1 MADAYEPYHVLQQ
14 SRRDKLRIPSLDSHF
29 HFHHPHPPSSSGGGA
44 GVYPL
49 GDSDYL
55 AAGGFHSNNN
65 SHISN
70 PSYSNFMG
78 FLGGPSSSS
87 SNAVAVAGDHSFHDG
102 LSSGDVL
109 VFKPEPL
116 SLSLSSHPRLTY
128 DLVVPGVVNSG
139 FGRSAAEAA
148 AATVTVASRSSGPL
162 GPFTGYASIL
172 KGSRFLK
179 PAQILLDEF
188 CNVGHGIY
196 TDEDDSS
203 LLFDPTV
210 ESLCGTSDSG
220 GGEYMKNKS
229 KLISM
234 LDEVYKRYK
243 QYYEQLQAVMGSFEC
258 VAGLGHAAPY
268 ASLTLKA
275 LSRHF
280 KCLKNAI
287 TEQLQFST
295 NNKIQQQQS
304 GHLMISE
311 NRTESMRFGGS
322 DSSRGLCSSGQRH
335 GFPDNHAPVWRPHR
349 GLPERAVTVLR
360 AWLFDHFLH
369 PMTCTTYLYD
379 CEYIAIDARMCIY
392 PTDTDKLMLAKQ
404 TGLSRNQVSNWFI
417 NARVRV
423 WKPMVEEIHML
434 ETRQSQRSSSSSWR
448 DERNTTTV
456 FPDNNNPSSSTAQQR
471 ANNNSSPARRVQNDD
486 VHGTTTNNNS
496 NNFMNA
502 GNSGSGGAVAF
513 SYGIASSNVAGM
525 SSSTNGGVSLT
536 LGLHHQ
542 IGLPEPFPMT
552 TAQRFG
558 LEGGSSGGGGESYG
572 GGGGGGYEVQNR
584 QFGRDFIGCS
594 NPQFLHDFVG

>member
-1 MADAYEPYHVLQQ
+1 MSDAYEPYHVLQH
-14 SRRDKLRIPSLDSHF
+14 SRRDKLRMPSLDSHF
-29 HFHHPHPPSSSGGGA
+29 HFHHPPPPPSSSGGG
-44 GVYPL
+44 GVFPIA
-49 GDSDYL
+49 DSDFL

-65 SHISN
+65 NN

-78 FLGGPSSSS
+78 FLGGQSSSS
-87 SNAVAVAGDHSFHDG
+87 STAVAVAGDHSFNAG

-116 SLSLSSHPRLTY
+116 SLSLSSHPRPTY

-139 FGRSAAEAA
+139 FCRSAAEAA
-148 AATVTVASRSSGPL
+148 AAAVTVASRSSGPL

-172 KGSRFLK
+172 KGSKFLK
-179 PAQILLDEF
+179 PAQMLLDDF
-188 CNVGHGIY
+188 CSVSRAVY
-196 TDEDDSS
+196 TEQIVEDEDDDSS
-203 LLFDPTV
+203 LLFDPTIDN
-210 ESLCGTSDSG
+210 LCGVSDAG
-220 GGEYMKNKS
+220 VGENGKKKS

-268 ASLTLKA
+268 ASLTLKV
-275 LSRHF
+275 LSKHF

-287 TEQLQFST
+287 TDQLQFST
-295 NNKIQQQQS
+295 NNKIQQQR
-304 GHLMISE
+304 GHVMNSE
-311 NRTESMRFGGS
+311 NKTDFLVFGGS
-322 DSSRGLCSSGQRH
+322 DNSRGLCSTGQRH
-335 GFPDNHAPVWRPHR
+335 GFPDHHAPVWRPHR

-369 PMTCTTYLYD
+369 P
-379 CEYIAIDARMCIY
+379 Y

-434 ETRQSQRSSSSSWR
+434 ETRQSQKSSSSWR
-448 DERNTTTV
+448 DTTTV
-456 FPDNNNPSSSTAQQR
+456 FPDNNNNPSSSTAQQR
-471 ANNNSSPARRVQNDD
+471 ANNNSSPARRVRNDD
-486 VHGTTTNNNS
+486 VHANTNNN
-496 NNFMNA
+496 NNHFMNA
-502 GNSGSGGAVAF
+502 GNGGNIGGGGGVSF
-513 SYGIASSNVAGM
+513 SYGIASSNVPGM
-525 SSSTNGGVSLT
+525 NTSTNGGVSLT

-552 TAQRFG
+552 TAQSFG
-558 LEGGSSGGGGESYG
+558 LDGGSSGGGAGGESYD
-572 GGGGGGYEVQNR
+572 R
-584 QFGRDFIGCS
+584 PFGRDFIGGS
-594 NPQFLHDFVG
+594 NHQFLHDFVG

>member
-14 SRRDKLRIPSLDSHF
+14 TRRDKLRIPSLDSHF

-44 GVYPL
+44 GAYPL

-55 AAGGFHSNNN
+55 AAGGFHHSNNN

-70 PSYSNFMG
+70 HSYSNFMG

-102 LSSGDVL
+102 LSSGDLL

-139 FGRSAAEAA
+139 FGRSAVEASAA
-148 AATVTVASRSSGPL
+148 AVTVASRSSGPL

-196 TDEDDSS
+196 TDKNIDGDDSS

-210 ESLCGTSDSG
+210 ESLCGASDSCG
-220 GGEYMKNKS
+220 GQYMKNKS

-234 LDEVYKRYK
+234 LDEVYQRYK

-275 LSRHF
+275 LSRNF

-295 NNKIQQQQS
+295 NNKIQHQQS
-304 GHLMISE
+304 GHLMSSE

-322 DSSRGLCSSGQRH
+322 DSIRGLCSNGQRH
-335 GFPDNHAPVWRPHR
+335 GFPENHAPVWRPHR
-349 GLPERAVTVLR
+349 AYPNVLS
-360 AWLFDHFLH
+360 
-369 PMTCTTYLYD
+369 P
-379 CEYIAIDARMCIY
+379 Y

-448 DERNTTTV
+448 DERGTATV
-456 FPDNNNPSSSTAQQR
+456 FPDNNNNPSSSSAAQQR
-471 ANNNSSPARRVQNDD
+471 ANHNSSPARRAQNDD
-486 VHGTTTNNNS
+486 VHGTASNNN
-496 NNFMNA
+496 NNFMSA
-502 GNSGSGGAVAF
+502 GNSGSSAGAVGF

-558 LEGGSSGGGGESYG
+558 LGGGSSAGGGM
-572 GGGGGGYEVQNR
+572 QNR
-584 QFGRDFIGCS
+584 QFGRDFIGGS

>member
-1 MADAYEPYHVLQQ
+1 MSDAYEPYHVLQH
-14 SRRDKLRIPSLDSHF
+14 SRRDKLRMPSLDSHF
-29 HFHHPHPPSSSGGGA
+29 HFHHPPPPPSSSGGG
-44 GVYPL
+44 GVFPIA
-49 GDSDYL
+49 DSDFL

-65 SHISN
+65 NS

-78 FLGGPSSSS
+78 FLGGQSSSS
-87 SNAVAVAGDHSFHDG
+87 STAVAVAGDHSFNAG

-116 SLSLSSHPRLTY
+116 SLSLSSHPRPTY

-139 FGRSAAEAA
+139 FCRSAAEAA
-148 AATVTVASRSSGPL
+148 AAAVTVASRSSGPL

-172 KGSRFLK
+172 KGSKFLK
-179 PAQILLDEF
+179 PAQMLLDDF
-188 CNVGHGIY
+188 CSVSRAVY
-196 TDEDDSS
+196 TEQIVDDEDEDSS
-203 LLFDPTV
+203 LLFDPTIDN
-210 ESLCGTSDSG
+210 LCGVSDAG
-220 GGEYMKNKS
+220 VGENGKKKS

-268 ASLTLKA
+268 ASLTLKV
-275 LSRHF
+275 LSKHF

-287 TEQLQFST
+287 TDQLQFST
-295 NNKIQQQQS
+295 NNKIQQQR
-304 GHLMISE
+304 GHVMNSE
-311 NRTESMRFGGS
+311 NKTDFLVFGGS
-322 DSSRGLCSSGQRH
+322 DNSRGLCSTGQRH
-335 GFPDNHAPVWRPHR
+335 GFPDHHAPVWRPHR

-369 PMTCTTYLYD
+369 P
-379 CEYIAIDARMCIY
+379 Y

-434 ETRQSQRSSSSSWR
+434 ETRQSQKSSSSWR
-448 DERNTTTV
+448 DTTTV
-456 FPDNNNPSSSTAQQR
+456 FPDNNNNPSSSTAQQR
-471 ANNNSSPARRVQNDD
+471 ANNNSSPARRVRNDD
-486 VHGTTTNNNS
+486 VHANTNNN
-496 NNFMNA
+496 NNHFMNA
-502 GNSGSGGAVAF
+502 GNGGNIGGGGGVSF
-513 SYGIASSNVAGM
+513 SYGIASSNVPGM
-525 SSSTNGGVSLT
+525 NTSTNGGVSLT

-552 TAQRFG
+552 TAQSFG
-558 LEGGSSGGGGESYG
+558 LDGGSSGGGAGGESYG
-572 GGGGGGYEVQNR
+572 GGGGGYEGQDR
-584 QFGRDFIGCS
+584 PFGRDFIGGS
-594 NPQFLHDFVG
+594 NHQFLHDFVG

>member
-14 SRRDKLRIPSLDSHF
+14 NRRDKLRIPSLDSHF
-29 HFHHPHPPSSSGGGA
+29 HFHPPPPSSSGAGGG

-49 GDSDYL
+49 ADSDFL

-65 SHISN
+65 NHHHQISTN

-87 SNAVAVAGDHSFHDG
+87 STAVAVTGDHSFNAG

-116 SLSLSSHPRLTY
+116 SLSLSSSHPRLAY
-128 DLVVPGVVNSG
+128 DLVVPGVVNTG
-139 FGRSAAEAA
+139 FCRSAGDSAA
-148 AATVTVASRSSGPL
+148 AAVTIASRSSGPL

-179 PAQILLDEF
+179 PAQMLLDEF
-188 CNVGHGIY
+188 CNVGRGIY
-196 TDEDDSS
+196 TDKIFDDDDNSS
-203 LLFDPTV
+203 LLFDPVV
-210 ESLCGTSDSG
+210 ENLCGGSDT
-220 GGEYMKNKS
+220 GGENGKKKS

-268 ASLTLKA
+268 ATLALKA
-275 LSRHF
+275 LSKNF

-287 TEQLQFST
+287 TDQLQFSN
-295 NNKIQQQQS
+295 NNKIQQQQC
-304 GHLMISE
+304 GLLMSSE
-311 NRTESMRFGGS
+311 KQTEAMRFGGS
-322 DSSRGLCSSGQRH
+322 DSSRGLCSPGQRH
-335 GFPDNHAPVWRPHR
+335 GFSDHHAPVWRPHR

-369 PMTCTTYLYD
+369 P
-379 CEYIAIDARMCIY
+379 Y

-434 ETRQSQRSSSSSWR
+434 ETRQTQRSSSSSWR
-448 DERNTTTV
+448 EERSTTTV
-456 FPDNNNPSSSTAQQR
+456 FPESNNNNNPSSSTAQQR
-471 ANNNSSPARRVQNDD
+471 PNNPSPVRRARNDD
-486 VHGTTTNNNS
+486 VHGTTNNN
-496 NNFMNA
+496 NNNTFV
-502 GNSGSGGAVAF
+502 NSGSGGVGF
-513 SYGIASSNVAGM
+513 PYGIASSNVPGM

-558 LEGGSSGGGGESYG
+558 LDGGGSSGGGGGETY
-572 GGGGGGYEVQNR
+572 GGGGGYEGQNR
-584 QFGRDFIGCS
+584 QFGRDFIGGS
-594 NPQFLHDFVG
+594 SHQFLHDFVG

>member
-14 SRRDKLRIPSLDSHF
+14 SRRDKLRIPSIDSHF
-29 HFHHPHPPSSSGGGA
+29 HFHPPPPSSGSGS
-44 GVYPL
+44 VFPL
-49 GDSDYL
+49 ADSDFL
-55 AAGGFHSNNN
+55 AAGLFHSNNN
-65 SHISN
+65 NNNNNPISN

-87 SNAVAVAGDHSFHDG
+87 SSAVAVAGDHSFNAG

-116 SLSLSSHPRLTY
+116 SLSLSSHPRLAY
-128 DLVVPGVVNSG
+128 DLVGPGVVNSG
-139 FGRSAAEAA
+139 FCRSAAEGAA
-148 AATVTVASRSSGPL
+148 AAVTIASRSSGPL

-179 PAQILLDEF
+179 PAQMLLDEF
-188 CNVGHGIY
+188 CNVGRGIY
-196 TDEDDSS
+196 TDKVIDDDDSS

-210 ESLCGTSDSG
+210 ENFCGVSDAG
-220 GGEYMKNKS
+220 GGENGKNKS

-243 QYYEQLQAVMGSFEC
+243 QYYEQLQTVMGSFEC

-268 ASLTLKA
+268 ASLALKA
-275 LSRHF
+275 LSKHF

-287 TEQLQFST
+287 TDQLQVSA
-295 NNKIQQQQS
+295 NNKIQQQC
-304 GHLMISE
+304 GHAMNSE
-311 NRTESMRFGGS
+311 NKTDSLRFGGS
-322 DSSRGLCSSGQRH
+322 DSSRGLCSAGQRH
-335 GFPDNHAPVWRPHR
+335 GFPDHHAPVWRPHR

-369 PMTCTTYLYD
+369 P
-379 CEYIAIDARMCIY
+379 Y

-448 DERNTTTV
+448 DDRSTTTV
-456 FPDNNNPSSSTAQQR
+456 FPDNNNNNPSSSAAQQR
-471 ANNNSSPARRVQNDD
+471 ANNNSSPRRARNDED
-486 VHGTTTNNNS
+486 VHGTTNNS
-496 NNFMNA
+496 NNNNSFLNA
-502 GNSGSGGAVAF
+502 GNGGSGAVSF
-513 SYGIASSNVAGM
+513 PYGIASSNVPGM

-558 LEGGSSGGGGESYG
+558 LHGGSSGGGGGGESYG
-572 GGGGGGYEVQNR
+572 GGGGYEGQNR
-584 QFGRDFIGCS
+584 QFGRDFIGGS
-594 NPQFLHDFVG
+594 NHQFLHDFVG

>member
-1 MADAYEPYHVLQQ
+1 MSDAYEPYHVLQH
-14 SRRDKLRIPSLDSHF
+14 SRRDKLRMPSLDSHF
-29 HFHHPHPPSSSGGGA
+29 HFHHPPPPPSSSGGG
-44 GVYPL
+44 GVFPIA
-49 GDSDYL
+49 DSDFL

-65 SHISN
+65 NN

-87 SNAVAVAGDHSFHDG
+87 STAVAVAGDHSFNAG

-116 SLSLSSHPRLTY
+116 SLSLSSHPRPTY

-139 FGRSAAEAA
+139 FCRSAAEAA
-148 AATVTVASRSSGPL
+148 AAAVTVASRSSGPL

-172 KGSRFLK
+172 KGSKFLK
-179 PAQILLDEF
+179 PAQMLLDDF
-188 CNVGHGIY
+188 CSVSRAVY
-196 TDEDDSS
+196 TEQIVDDEDDDSS
-203 LLFDPTV
+203 LLFDPTIDN
-210 ESLCGTSDSG
+210 LCGVSDAG
-220 GGEYMKNKS
+220 VGENGKKKS
-229 KLISM
+229 MLISM

-268 ASLTLKA
+268 ASLTLKV
-275 LSRHF
+275 LSKHF

-287 TEQLQFST
+287 TDQLQFST
-295 NNKIQQQQS
+295 NNKIQQQR
-304 GHLMISE
+304 GHVMNSE
-311 NRTESMRFGGS
+311 NKTDFLGFGGS
-322 DSSRGLCSSGQRH
+322 DSSRGLCSAGQRH
-335 GFPDNHAPVWRPHR
+335 GFPDHHAPVWRPHR

-369 PMTCTTYLYD
+369 P
-379 CEYIAIDARMCIY
+379 Y

-434 ETRQSQRSSSSSWR
+434 ETRQSQKSSSSSWR
-448 DERNTTTV
+448 DTPTV
-456 FPDNNNPSSSTAQQR
+456 FPDNNNNPSSSTAQQR
-471 ANNNSSPARRVQNDD
+471 ANNNSSPARRVRNDD
-486 VHGTTTNNNS
+486 VHATTNTNNNH
-496 NNFMNA
+496 FMNA
-502 GNSGSGGAVAF
+502 GNSGNIGGGGAVSF
-513 SYGIASSNVAGM
+513 SYGIASSNVTGM
-525 SSSTNGGVSLT
+525 NTSTNGGVSLT

-558 LEGGSSGGGGESYG
+558 LDGGSSGGGAGGQSYD
-572 GGGGGGYEVQNR
+572 R
-584 QFGRDFIGCS
+584 PFGRDFIGGS
-594 NPQFLHDFVG
+594 NHQFLHDFVG

>member
-234 LDEVYKRYK
+234 LDEVLYINDTILFYIPYKEPDKPVNSAISIVLNFLILPCTYV
-243 QYYEQLQAVMGSFEC
+243 YYC
-258 VAGLGHAAPY
+258 V
-268 ASLTLKA
+268 
-275 LSRHF
+275 
-280 KCLKNAI
+280 KCS
-287 TEQLQFST
+287 QFLV
-295 NNKIQQQQS
+295 
-304 GHLMISE
+304 G
-311 NRTESMRFGGS
+311 
-322 DSSRGLCSSGQRH
+322 
-335 GFPDNHAPVWRPHR
+335 
-349 GLPERAVTVLR
+349 VLR
-360 AWLFDHFLH
+360 
-369 PMTCTTYLYD
+369 
-379 CEYIAIDARMCIY
+379 
-392 PTDTDKLMLAKQ
+392 
-404 TGLSRNQVSNWFI
+404 
-417 NARVRV
+417 
-423 WKPMVEEIHML
+423 
-434 ETRQSQRSSSSSWR
+434 SWR
-448 DERNTTTV
+448 
-456 FPDNNNPSSSTAQQR
+456 
-471 ANNNSSPARRVQNDD
+471 QNLIND
-486 VHGTTTNNNS
+486 
-496 NNFMNA
+496 M
-502 GNSGSGGAVAF
+502 
-513 SYGIASSNVAGM
+513 
-525 SSSTNGGVSLT
+525 
-536 LGLHHQ
+536 
-542 IGLPEPFPMT
+542 
-552 TAQRFG
+552 
-558 LEGGSSGGGGESYG
+558 
-572 GGGGGGYEVQNR
+572 
-584 QFGRDFIGCS
+584 
-594 NPQFLHDFVG
+594 

>member
-44 GVYPL
+44 GVYTL
-49 GDSDYL
+49 ADSDYL
-55 AAGGFHSNNN
+55 TAGGFHPNNN
-65 SHISN
+65 ISN

-102 LSSGDVL
+102 LSSGDLL

-148 AATVTVASRSSGPL
+148 AAAVTVASRNSGPL

-196 TDEDDSS
+196 TDKNIDGDDSS

-295 NNKIQQQQS
+295 NNKIQQQS

-311 NRTESMRFGGS
+311 NRTESMRFGAS
-322 DSSRGLCSSGQRH
+322 DSSRGLCSAGQRH

-369 PMTCTTYLYD
+369 P
-379 CEYIAIDARMCIY
+379 Y

-456 FPDNNNPSSSTAQQR
+456 LADNNNPSSSATQQR

-486 VHGTTTNNNS
+486 VHGTTTTNDNN

-502 GNSGSGGAVAF
+502 GNSGSGGAVGF

-558 LEGGSSGGGGESYG
+558 LDGGSSGGGGESY
-572 GGGGGGYEVQNR
+572 GGGGGYEVQNR
-584 QFGRDFIGCS
+584 QFGRDFIGGS

>member
-139 FGRSAAEAA
+139 YGRSAAEAA

-196 TDEDDSS
+196 TDKNIDGDDSS

-210 ESLCGTSDSG
+210 ESLCGASDSG
-220 GGEYMKNKS
+220 GGEFMKNKS

-295 NNKIQQQQS
+295 NNKIQQQQQS

-311 NRTESMRFGGS
+311 NRTDSMRFGGS
-322 DSSRGLCSSGQRH
+322 DSSRGLCSAGQRH

-369 PMTCTTYLYD
+369 P
-379 CEYIAIDARMCIY
+379 Y

-456 FPDNNNPSSSTAQQR
+456 FPDNNNNPSSSTAQQR

-486 VHGTTTNNNS
+486 VHGTTTNNNNS
-496 NNFMNA
+496 NFMNA

-572 GGGGGGYEVQNR
+572 GGGGYEVQNR
-584 QFGRDFIGCS
+584 QFGRDFIGGS

>member
-1 MADAYEPYHVLQQ
+1 MANAYEPYHVLQQ

-29 HFHHPHPPSSSGGGA
+29 HFHHPPPPSSSSGGG

-49 GDSDYL
+49 SDSDYL
-55 AAGGFHSNNN
+55 AAGGFHSHNN
-65 SHISN
+65 SNHISN

-87 SNAVAVAGDHSFHDG
+87 STAVAVAGDHSFHDG

-116 SLSLSSHPRLTY
+116 SLSLSSHPRLAY

-139 FGRSAAEAA
+139 YGRSAAEAA
-148 AATVTVASRSSGPL
+148 AGAVTVASRSSGPL

-188 CNVGHGIY
+188 CNVGHGLY
-196 TDEDDSS
+196 TDKTIDGDDSS
-203 LLFDPTV
+203 FLFDPTV
-210 ESLCGTSDSG
+210 ENLCGVSDPG

-295 NNKIQQQQS
+295 NNKIQQQS
-304 GHLMISE
+304 GHLMNSE

-322 DSSRGLCSSGQRH
+322 DGSRGLCSAGQRH

-369 PMTCTTYLYD
+369 P
-379 CEYIAIDARMCIY
+379 Y

-404 TGLSRNQVSNWFI
+404 TGLSRNQVLTSDIFSLVLFFFSI
-417 NARVRV
+417 FF
-423 WKPMVEEIHML
+423 L
-434 ETRQSQRSSSSSWR
+434 
-448 DERNTTTV
+448 
-456 FPDNNNPSSSTAQQR
+456 
-471 ANNNSSPARRVQNDD
+471 
-486 VHGTTTNNNS
+486 
-496 NNFMNA
+496 
-502 GNSGSGGAVAF
+502 AF
-513 SYGIASSNVAGM
+513 
-525 SSSTNGGVSLT
+525 LT
-536 LGLHHQ
+536 
-542 IGLPEPFPMT
+542 
-552 TAQRFG
+552 
-558 LEGGSSGGGGESYG
+558 
-572 GGGGGGYEVQNR
+572 
-584 QFGRDFIGCS
+584 
-594 NPQFLHDFVG
+594 PQLSAFK

>member
-1 MADAYEPYHVLQQ
+1 MSDAYEPYHVLQQ
-14 SRRDKLRIPSLDSHF
+14 SRRDKLRLPSLDSHF
-29 HFHHPHPPSSSGGGA
+29 HFHHPLPPPPSSSGGVFPTA
-44 GVYPL
+44 
-49 GDSDYL
+49 DSDFL
-55 AAGGFHSNNN
+55 AAGGGFHSNSNN
-65 SHISN
+65 N

-87 SNAVAVAGDHSFHDG
+87 STAVAVDHSFNAG

-116 SLSLSSHPRLTY
+116 SLSLSSHPRPTY

-139 FGRSAAEAA
+139 FCRSAAEAA
-148 AATVTVASRSSGPL
+148 AAAAAVTVASRSSGPL

-172 KGSRFLK
+172 KGSKFLK
-179 PAQILLDEF
+179 PAQMLLDDF
-188 CNVGHGIY
+188 CSVSRAVY
-196 TDEDDSS
+196 TEQNIDDDEDYSS
-203 LLFDPTV
+203 LLFDPTIDN
-210 ESLCGTSDSG
+210 LCGVSDAGSG
-220 GGEYMKNKS
+220 ESGKKKS

-268 ASLTLKA
+268 ASLTLKV
-275 LSRHF
+275 LSKHF

-287 TEQLQFST
+287 TDQLQFST
-295 NNKIQQQQS
+295 NNKIQQQQF
-304 GHLMISE
+304 LE
-311 NRTESMRFGGS
+311 FGGN
-322 DSSRGLCSSGQRH
+322 DSSRGLCSAGQRH
-335 GFPDNHAPVWRPHR
+335 GFPDHHAPVWRPHR

-369 PMTCTTYLYD
+369 P
-379 CEYIAIDARMCIY
+379 Y

-434 ETRQSQRSSSSSWR
+434 ETRQSQKSSSSWR
-448 DERNTTTV
+448 DTTTV
-456 FPDNNNPSSSTAQQR
+456 FPDHNNNPSSSTAQQ
-471 ANNNSSPARRVQNDD
+471 ANNSSSPARRVRNDD
-486 VHGTTTNNNS
+486 VHAITNNN
-496 NNFMNA
+496 NNRFMNA
-502 GNSGSGGAVAF
+502 GNGGNVGGGGAVNF
-513 SYGIASSNVAGM
+513 SYGIASSNVPGM
-525 SSSTNGGVSLT
+525 NTSTNGGVSLT

-558 LEGGSSGGGGESYG
+558 LDAGSS
-572 GGGGGGYEVQNR
+572 GGGGGGYEGQDR
-584 QFGRDFIGCS
+584 SFGRDFIGGS
-594 NPQFLHDFVG
+594 NHQFLHDFVG

>member
-29 HFHHPHPPSSSGGGA
+29 HFHHPPPPSFSAGGLFPLA
-44 GVYPL
+44 G
-49 GDSDYL
+49 SDYL
-55 AAGGFHSNNN
+55 AAGGFHSNSNN
-65 SHISN
+65 HISN

-87 SNAVAVAGDHSFHDG
+87 SAAVTVAGDPSFNG
-102 LSSGDVL
+102 ELSSGDVL
-109 VFKPEPL
+109 VFRPEPL
-116 SLSLSSHPRLTY
+116 SLSLSSHPRLAY
-128 DLVVPGVVNSG
+128 DPVVPGAVSSG
-139 FGRSAAEAA
+139 FSRSAAEAA
-148 AATVTVASRSSGPL
+148 AAAVTVASRSSGPL

-179 PAQILLDEF
+179 PAQMLLDEF
-188 CNVGHGIY
+188 CNVGRGVY
-196 TDEDDSS
+196 TDKVMDDDHSS

-210 ESLCGTSDSG
+210 ETLCGVSEEHG
-220 GGEYMKNKS
+220 KKKS

-275 LSRHF
+275 LSKHF
-280 KCLKNAI
+280 ECLKTAI
-287 TEQLQFST
+287 TDQLQFT
-295 NNKIQQQQS
+295 NNKIQQQC
-304 GHLMISE
+304 GHVMNSDNKTDSL
-311 NRTESMRFGGS
+311 RFGGS
-322 DSSRGLCSSGQRH
+322 DSGRDLCSAGQRH
-335 GFPDNHAPVWRPHR
+335 GFPDHHAPVWRPHR
-349 GLPERAVTVLR
+349 GLPERAVAVLR

-369 PMTCTTYLYD
+369 P
-379 CEYIAIDARMCIY
+379 Y
-392 PTDTDKLMLAKQ
+392 PTDTDKLVLAKQ

-448 DERNTTTV
+448 DEHSTTV
-456 FPDNNNPSSSTAQQR
+456 FPDNNNDNPSSSSAQQR
-471 ANNNSSPARRVQNDD
+471 ANNNSSLARRVRNHD
-486 VHGTTTNNNS
+486 VHGTNDNNN

-502 GNSGSGGAVAF
+502 GNGGSGGGAVSF
-513 SYGIASSNVAGM
+513 SYGIASSNVPGM
-525 SSSTNGGVSLT
+525 SNSTNGGVSLT

-542 IGLPEPFPMT
+542 IGLSESFPMT
-552 TAQRFG
+552 TAQG
-558 LEGGSSGGGGESYG
+558 LGLDGGSSGGGG
-572 GGGGGGYEVQNR
+572 GGYDGQNR
-584 QFGRDFIGCS
+584 QFGRDFIGGS
-594 NPQFLHDFVG
+594 NHQFLHDFVG

>member
-1 MADAYEPYHVLQQ
+1 MSDSHEPYHVLQH

-29 HFHHPHPPSSSGGGA
+29 HFHHPLPPPSSSGGG
-44 GVYPL
+44 GVFPIA
-49 GDSDYL
+49 DSDFL

-65 SHISN
+65 NN

-78 FLGGPSSSS
+78 YLGGASSSS
-87 SNAVAVAGDHSFHDG
+87 STAVAIAGDHSFNAG

-116 SLSLSSHPRLTY
+116 SLSLSSHPRPTY

-139 FGRSAAEAA
+139 FCRSAAEA
-148 AATVTVASRSSGPL
+148 TVTIASRSSGPL

-172 KGSRFLK
+172 KGSKFLK
-179 PAQILLDEF
+179 PAQMLLDDF
-188 CNVGHGIY
+188 CSVSRAIY
-196 TDEDDSS
+196 TEQNIDDEDDDSS
-203 LLFDPTV
+203 LLFDPMIGD
-210 ESLCGTSDSG
+210 LCGVSDAG
-220 GGEYMKNKS
+220 LGDNGRKKS

-268 ASLTLKA
+268 ANLTLKV
-275 LSRHF
+275 LSKHF

-287 TEQLQFST
+287 TDQLQFST
-295 NNKIQQQQS
+295 NNKIQQQR
-304 GHLMISE
+304 GHVMNSE
-311 NRTESMRFGGS
+311 NKTDFLGFGGS
-322 DSSRGLCSSGQRH
+322 DSSRGLCSAGQRH
-335 GFPDNHAPVWRPHR
+335 GFPDHHAPVWRPHR

-369 PMTCTTYLYD
+369 P
-379 CEYIAIDARMCIY
+379 Y

-434 ETRQSQRSSSSSWR
+434 ETRQSQKSSSSSWR
-448 DERNTTTV
+448 DTTTV
-456 FPDNNNPSSSTAQQR
+456 FPDNNNNPSSSTAQQR
-471 ANNNSSPARRVQNDD
+471 ANNSSSPARRVRNND
-486 VHGTTTNNNS
+486 VHATTNNN
-496 NNFMNA
+496 NHFMNA
-502 GNSGSGGAVAF
+502 GNGGNIGGGGAGSF
-513 SYGIASSNVAGM
+513 YGIASSNGPVM
-525 SSSTNGGVSLT
+525 NTSTNGGVSLT

-542 IGLPEPFPMT
+542 IGLPDPFPMT

-558 LEGGSSGGGGESYG
+558 LDAGSSGGGGGESYG
-572 GGGGGGYEVQNR
+572 GGYEGQDR
-584 QFGRDFIGCS
+584 PFGRDFIGGS
-594 NPQFLHDFVG
+594 NHQFLHDFVG

>member
-1 MADAYEPYHVLQQ
+1 MSDAYEPYHVLQH
-14 SRRDKLRIPSLDSHF
+14 SRRDKLRMPSLDSHF
-29 HFHHPHPPSSSGGGA
+29 HFHHPPPPPSSSGGG
-44 GVYPL
+44 GVFPIA
-49 GDSDYL
+49 DSDFL

-65 SHISN
+65 NN

-87 SNAVAVAGDHSFHDG
+87 STAVAVAGDHSFNAG

-116 SLSLSSHPRLTY
+116 SLSLSSHPRPTY

-139 FGRSAAEAA
+139 FCRSAAEAA
-148 AATVTVASRSSGPL
+148 AAAVTVASRSSGPL

-172 KGSRFLK
+172 KGSKFLK
-179 PAQILLDEF
+179 PAQMLLDDF
-188 CNVGHGIY
+188 CSVSRAVY
-196 TDEDDSS
+196 TEQIVDDEDDDSS
-203 LLFDPTV
+203 LLFDPTIDN
-210 ESLCGTSDSG
+210 LCGVSDAG
-220 GGEYMKNKS
+220 VGENGKKKS
-229 KLISM
+229 MLISM

-268 ASLTLKA
+268 ASLTLKV
-275 LSRHF
+275 LSKHF

-287 TEQLQFST
+287 TDQLQFST
-295 NNKIQQQQS
+295 NNKIQQQR
-304 GHLMISE
+304 GHVMNSE
-311 NRTESMRFGGS
+311 NKTDFLGFGGS
-322 DSSRGLCSSGQRH
+322 DSSRGLCSAGQRH
-335 GFPDNHAPVWRPHR
+335 GFPDHHAPVWRPHR

-369 PMTCTTYLYD
+369 P
-379 CEYIAIDARMCIY
+379 Y

-434 ETRQSQRSSSSSWR
+434 ETRQSQKSSSSSWR
-448 DERNTTTV
+448 DTPTV
-456 FPDNNNPSSSTAQQR
+456 FPDNNNNPSSSTAQQR
-471 ANNNSSPARRVQNDD
+471 ANNNSSPARRVRNDD
-486 VHGTTTNNNS
+486 VHATTNTNNNH
-496 NNFMNA
+496 FMNA
-502 GNSGSGGAVAF
+502 GNSGNIGGGGAVSF
-513 SYGIASSNVAGM
+513 SYGIASSNVTGM
-525 SSSTNGGVSLT
+525 NTSTNGGVSLT

-558 LEGGSSGGGGESYG
+558 LDGGSSGGGAGGQSYG
-572 GGGGGGYEVQNR
+572 GGGGGYEGQDR
-584 QFGRDFIGCS
+584 PFGRDFIGGS
-594 NPQFLHDFVG
+594 NHQFLHDFVG

>member
-1 MADAYEPYHVLQQ
+1 MSDAYEPYHVLQH
-14 SRRDKLRIPSLDSHF
+14 SRRDKLRMPSLDSHF
-29 HFHHPHPPSSSGGGA
+29 HFHHPPPPPSSSGGG
-44 GVYPL
+44 GVFPIA
-49 GDSDYL
+49 DSDFL

-65 SHISN
+65 NN

-87 SNAVAVAGDHSFHDG
+87 STAVAVAGDHSFNAG

-116 SLSLSSHPRLTY
+116 SLSLSSHPRPTY

-139 FGRSAAEAA
+139 FCRSAAEAA
-148 AATVTVASRSSGPL
+148 AAAVTVASRSSGPL

-172 KGSRFLK
+172 KGSKFLK
-179 PAQILLDEF
+179 PAQMLLDDF
-188 CNVGHGIY
+188 CSVSRAVY
-196 TDEDDSS
+196 TEQIVDDEEDDSS
-203 LLFDPTV
+203 LLFDPTIDN
-210 ESLCGTSDSG
+210 LCGVSDAG
-220 GGEYMKNKS
+220 VGENGKKKS
-229 KLISM
+229 MLISM

-268 ASLTLKA
+268 ASLTLKV
-275 LSRHF
+275 LSKHF

-287 TEQLQFST
+287 TDQLQFST
-295 NNKIQQQQS
+295 NNKIQQQR
-304 GHLMISE
+304 GHVMNSE
-311 NRTESMRFGGS
+311 NNTDFLGFGGS
-322 DSSRGLCSSGQRH
+322 DSSRGLCSAGQRH
-335 GFPDNHAPVWRPHR
+335 GFPDHHAPVWRPHR

-369 PMTCTTYLYD
+369 P
-379 CEYIAIDARMCIY
+379 Y

-434 ETRQSQRSSSSSWR
+434 ETRQSQKSSSSSWR
-448 DERNTTTV
+448 DTPTV
-456 FPDNNNPSSSTAQQR
+456 FPDNNNNPSSSTAQQR
-471 ANNNSSPARRVQNDD
+471 ANNNSSPARRVRNDD
-486 VHGTTTNNNS
+486 VHATTNTNNNH
-496 NNFMNA
+496 FMNA
-502 GNSGSGGAVAF
+502 GNSGNIGGGGAVSF
-513 SYGIASSNVAGM
+513 SYGIASSNVTGM
-525 SSSTNGGVSLT
+525 NTSTNGGVSLT

-558 LEGGSSGGGGESYG
+558 LDGGSSGGGAGGQSYG
-572 GGGGGGYEVQNR
+572 GGGGGYEGQDR
-584 QFGRDFIGCS
+584 PFGRDFIGGS
-594 NPQFLHDFVG
+594 NHQFLHDFVG

>member
-1 MADAYEPYHVLQQ
+1 MSDAYEPYHVLQH
-14 SRRDKLRIPSLDSHF
+14 SRRDKLRMPSLDSHF
-29 HFHHPHPPSSSGGGA
+29 HFHHPPPPPSSSGGG
-44 GVYPL
+44 GVFPIA
-49 GDSDYL
+49 DSDFL

-65 SHISN
+65 NN

-78 FLGGPSSSS
+78 FLGGQSSSS
-87 SNAVAVAGDHSFHDG
+87 STAVAVAGDHSFNAG

-116 SLSLSSHPRLTY
+116 SLSLSSHPRPTY

-139 FGRSAAEAA
+139 LCRSAAEAA
-148 AATVTVASRSSGPL
+148 AAAVTVASRSSGPL

-172 KGSRFLK
+172 KGSKFLK
-179 PAQILLDEF
+179 PAQMLLDDF
-188 CNVGHGIY
+188 CSVSRAVY
-196 TDEDDSS
+196 TEQIVDDEDDDSS
-203 LLFDPTV
+203 LLFDPTIDN
-210 ESLCGTSDSG
+210 LCGVSDAG
-220 GGEYMKNKS
+220 VGENGKKKS

-268 ASLTLKA
+268 ASLTLKV
-275 LSRHF
+275 LSKHF

-287 TEQLQFST
+287 TDQLQFST
-295 NNKIQQQQS
+295 NNKIQQQR
-304 GHLMISE
+304 GHVMNSE
-311 NRTESMRFGGS
+311 NKTDFLGFGGS
-322 DSSRGLCSSGQRH
+322 DNSRGLCSTGQRH
-335 GFPDNHAPVWRPHR
+335 GFPDHHAPVWRPHR

-369 PMTCTTYLYD
+369 P
-379 CEYIAIDARMCIY
+379 Y

-434 ETRQSQRSSSSSWR
+434 ETRQSQKSSSSWR
-448 DERNTTTV
+448 DTTTA
-456 FPDNNNPSSSTAQQR
+456 FPDNNNNPSSSTAQQR
-471 ANNNSSPARRVQNDD
+471 ANNNSSPARRVRNDD
-486 VHGTTTNNNS
+486 VHANTNNN
-496 NNFMNA
+496 NNHFMNA
-502 GNSGSGGAVAF
+502 GNGGNIGGGGAVSF
-513 SYGIASSNVAGM
+513 SYGIASSNVPGM
-525 SSSTNGGVSLT
+525 NTSTNGGVSLT

-558 LEGGSSGGGGESYG
+558 LDGGSSGGGAGGESYG
-572 GGGGGGYEVQNR
+572 GGGGGYEGQDR
-584 QFGRDFIGCS
+584 PFGRDFIGGS
-594 NPQFLHDFVG
+594 NHQFLHDFVG

>member
-14 SRRDKLRIPSLDSHF
+14 TRRDKLRIPSLDSHF

-44 GVYPL
+44 GAYPL

-55 AAGGFHSNNN
+55 AAGGFHHSNNN

-70 PSYSNFMG
+70 HSYSNFMG

-102 LSSGDVL
+102 LSSGDLL

-139 FGRSAAEAA
+139 FGRSAVEAA
-148 AATVTVASRSSGPL
+148 AAAVTVASRSSGPL

-196 TDEDDSS
+196 TDKNIDGDDSS

-210 ESLCGTSDSG
+210 ESLCGASDSG
-220 GGEYMKNKS
+220 GGQYMKNKS

-234 LDEVYKRYK
+234 LDEVYQRYK
-243 QYYEQLQAVMGSFEC
+243 QYYEQLQAVMGSFES

-275 LSRHF
+275 LSRNF

-295 NNKIQQQQS
+295 NNKIQHQQS
-304 GHLMISE
+304 GHLMSSE

-322 DSSRGLCSSGQRH
+322 DSSRGLCSAGQRH
-335 GFPDNHAPVWRPHR
+335 GFPENHAPVWRPHR

-369 PMTCTTYLYD
+369 P
-379 CEYIAIDARMCIY
+379 Y

-448 DERNTTTV
+448 DERGTATV
-456 FPDNNNPSSSTAQQR
+456 FPDNNNNPSSSSAAQQR
-471 ANNNSSPARRVQNDD
+471 ANHNSSPARRAQNDD
-486 VHGTTTNNNS
+486 VHGTANNNN
-496 NNFMNA
+496 NNFMSA
-502 GNSGSGGAVAF
+502 GNSGSSAGAVGF

-558 LEGGSSGGGGESYG
+558 LDGGSSAGGGESY
-572 GGGGGGYEVQNR
+572 GGGGGYEVQNR
-584 QFGRDFIGCS
+584 QFGRDFIGGS

>member
-1 MADAYEPYHVLQQ
+1 MADAYEPFHVLTQ

-29 HFHHPHPPSSSGGGA
+29 HFHTPPPPPSSGGG
-44 GVYPL
+44 VFPL
-49 GDSDYL
+49 ADSDFL
-55 AAGGFHSNNN
+55 AAGGFHSNTNTN
-65 SHISN
+65 HISNN

-87 SNAVAVAGDHSFHDG
+87 STAVAVAGDHSFNAG

-116 SLSLSSHPRLTY
+116 SLSLSSHPRLAY
-128 DLVVPGVVNSG
+128 DLVVPGIVNSG
-139 FGRSAAEAA
+139 FCRSAGEANAA
-148 AATVTVASRSSGPL
+148 AVTVASRSSGPL

-179 PAQILLDEF
+179 PAQMLLDEF
-188 CNVGHGIY
+188 CNVGRGIY
-196 TDEDDSS
+196 TDKVIDDDDSS

-210 ESLCGTSDSG
+210 ENLCSISDG
-220 GGEYMKNKS
+220 DHGKKKS
-229 KLISM
+229 KLIAL

-243 QYYEQLQAVMGSFEC
+243 QYFEQLQAVMGSFEC

-268 ASLTLKA
+268 ASLALKA
-275 LSRHF
+275 LSKHF

-287 TEQLQFST
+287 TDQLQFNN
-295 NNKIQQQQS
+295 NNKIQQQQC
-304 GHLMISE
+304 HVMNSE
-311 NRTESMRFGGS
+311 NKNESLRFGGS
-322 DSSRGLCSSGQRH
+322 DSSRGFCSAGQRH
-335 GFPDNHAPVWRPHR
+335 GYSDHHAPVWRPHR

-369 PMTCTTYLYD
+369 P
-379 CEYIAIDARMCIY
+379 Y

-448 DERNTTTV
+448 DERSSTTV
-456 FPDNNNPSSSTAQQR
+456 FPDNNNNPSSSAAQQR
-471 ANNNSSPARRVQNDD
+471 ANNSSPARRARNDD
-486 VHGTTTNNNS
+486 VHGTNS
-496 NNFMNA
+496 FVN
-502 GNSGSGGAVAF
+502 GGSGEVSF
-513 SYGIASSNVAGM
+513 SYGMGSSNVPVM
-525 SSSTNGGVSLT
+525 SNSTNGGVSLT

-558 LEGGSSGGGGESYG
+558 LDGGSGDGGGGS
-572 GGGGGGYEVQNR
+572 GGYEGQNR
-584 QFGRDFIGCS
+584 QFGRDFIGAS
-594 NPQFLHDFVG
+594 NHQFLHDFVG

>member
-1 MADAYEPYHVLQQ
+1 MSDAYEPYHVLQH
-14 SRRDKLRIPSLDSHF
+14 SRRDKLRMPSLDSHF
-29 HFHHPHPPSSSGGGA
+29 HFHHPPPPPSSSGGG
-44 GVYPL
+44 GVFPIA
-49 GDSDYL
+49 DSDFL

-65 SHISN
+65 NN

-87 SNAVAVAGDHSFHDG
+87 STAVAVAGDHSFNAG

-116 SLSLSSHPRLTY
+116 SLSLSSHPRPTY

-139 FGRSAAEAA
+139 FCRSAAEAA
-148 AATVTVASRSSGPL
+148 SAAVTVASRSSGPL

-172 KGSRFLK
+172 KGSKFLK
-179 PAQILLDEF
+179 PAQMLLDDF
-188 CNVGHGIY
+188 CSVSRAVY
-196 TDEDDSS
+196 TEQIVDDEDDDSS
-203 LLFDPTV
+203 LLFDPTIDN
-210 ESLCGTSDSG
+210 LCGVSDAG
-220 GGEYMKNKS
+220 VGENGKKKS
-229 KLISM
+229 MLISM

-268 ASLTLKA
+268 ASLTLKV
-275 LSRHF
+275 LSKHF

-287 TEQLQFST
+287 TDQLQFST
-295 NNKIQQQQS
+295 NNKIQQQR
-304 GHLMISE
+304 GHVMNSE
-311 NRTESMRFGGS
+311 NKTDFLGFGGS
-322 DSSRGLCSSGQRH
+322 DSSRGLCSAGQRH
-335 GFPDNHAPVWRPHR
+335 GFPDHHAPVWRPHR

-369 PMTCTTYLYD
+369 P
-379 CEYIAIDARMCIY
+379 Y

-434 ETRQSQRSSSSSWR
+434 ETRQSQKSSSSSWR
-448 DERNTTTV
+448 DTPTV
-456 FPDNNNPSSSTAQQR
+456 FPDNNNNPSSSTAQQR
-471 ANNNSSPARRVQNDD
+471 ANNNSSPARRVRNDD
-486 VHGTTTNNNS
+486 VHATTNTNNNH
-496 NNFMNA
+496 FMNA
-502 GNSGSGGAVAF
+502 GNSGNIGGGGAVSF
-513 SYGIASSNVAGM
+513 SYGIASSNVTGM
-525 SSSTNGGVSLT
+525 NTSTNGGVSLT

-558 LEGGSSGGGGESYG
+558 LDGGSSGGGAGGQSYG
-572 GGGGGGYEVQNR
+572 GGGGGYEGQDR
-584 QFGRDFIGCS
+584 PFGRDFIGGS
-594 NPQFLHDFVG
+594 NHQFLHDFVG

>member
-1 MADAYEPYHVLQQ
+1 MSDAYEPYHVLQH
-14 SRRDKLRIPSLDSHF
+14 SRRDKLRMPSLDSHF
-29 HFHHPHPPSSSGGGA
+29 HFHHPPPPPSSSGGG
-44 GVYPL
+44 GVFPIA
-49 GDSDYL
+49 DSDFL

-65 SHISN
+65 NN

-87 SNAVAVAGDHSFHDG
+87 STAVAVAGDHSFNAG

-116 SLSLSSHPRLTY
+116 SLSLSSHPRPTY

-139 FGRSAAEAA
+139 FCRSAAEAA
-148 AATVTVASRSSGPL
+148 AAAVTVASRSSGPL

-172 KGSRFLK
+172 KGSKFLK
-179 PAQILLDEF
+179 PAQMLLDDF
-188 CNVGHGIY
+188 CSVSRAVY
-196 TDEDDSS
+196 TEQIVDDEDDDSS
-203 LLFDPTV
+203 LLFDPTIDN
-210 ESLCGTSDSG
+210 LCGVSDAG
-220 GGEYMKNKS
+220 VGENGKKKS
-229 KLISM
+229 MLISM

-268 ASLTLKA
+268 ASLTLKV
-275 LSRHF
+275 LSKHF

-287 TEQLQFST
+287 TDQLQFST
-295 NNKIQQQQS
+295 NNKIQQQR
-304 GHLMISE
+304 GHVMNSE
-311 NRTESMRFGGS
+311 NKTDFLGFGGS
-322 DSSRGLCSSGQRH
+322 DSSRGLCSAGQRH
-335 GFPDNHAPVWRPHR
+335 GFPDHHAPVWRPHR

-369 PMTCTTYLYD
+369 P
-379 CEYIAIDARMCIY
+379 Y

-434 ETRQSQRSSSSSWR
+434 ETRQSQKSSSSSWR
-448 DERNTTTV
+448 DTPTV
-456 FPDNNNPSSSTAQQR
+456 FPDNNNNPSSSTAQQR
-471 ANNNSSPARRVQNDD
+471 ANNNSSPARRVRNDD
-486 VHGTTTNNNS
+486 VHATTNTNNNH
-496 NNFMNA
+496 FMNT
-502 GNSGSGGAVAF
+502 GNSGNIGGGGAVSF
-513 SYGIASSNVAGM
+513 SYGIASSNVTGM
-525 SSSTNGGVSLT
+525 NTSTNGGVSLT

-558 LEGGSSGGGGESYG
+558 LDGGSSGGGAGGQSYG
-572 GGGGGGYEVQNR
+572 GGGGGYEGQDR
-584 QFGRDFIGCS
+584 PFGRDFIGGS
-594 NPQFLHDFVG
+594 NHQFLHDFVG

>member
-29 HFHHPHPPSSSGGGA
+29 HFHPPPPSSSGGGG
-44 GVYPL
+44 GVFPL
-49 GDSDYL
+49 ADSDFL

-65 SHISN
+65 TNHISN

-87 SNAVAVAGDHSFHDG
+87 STAVAVAGDHSFNAG

-116 SLSLSSHPRLTY
+116 SLSLSSHPRLAY

-139 FGRSAAEAA
+139 FCRSAGEANAA
-148 AATVTVASRSSGPL
+148 AVTIASRSSGPL

-179 PAQILLDEF
+179 PAQMLLDEF
-188 CNVGHGIY
+188 CNVGRGIY
-196 TDEDDSS
+196 TDKVIDDDDSS

-210 ESLCGTSDSG
+210 ENLCGVSDG
-220 GGEYMKNKS
+220 GGGDNGKKKS

-268 ASLTLKA
+268 ATLALKA
-275 LSRHF
+275 LSKHF

-287 TEQLQFST
+287 TDQLQFSH
-295 NNKIQQQQS
+295 NNKIQQQQQC
-304 GHLMISE
+304 GHPMNSE
-311 NRTESMRFGGS
+311 NKTDSLRFGGS
-322 DSSRGLCSSGQRH
+322 DSSRGFCSAGQRH
-335 GFPDNHAPVWRPHR
+335 GFPDHHAPVWRPHR

-369 PMTCTTYLYD
+369 P
-379 CEYIAIDARMCIY
+379 Y

-448 DERNTTTV
+448 DERSSTTV
-456 FPDNNNPSSSTAQQR
+456 FPENNNNNPSSSAVQQR
-471 ANNNSSPARRVQNDD
+471 ANNSPPARRARNDD
-486 VHGTTTNNNS
+486 VHGTNNNS
-496 NNFMNA
+496 YV
-502 GNSGSGGAVAF
+502 NSGSGGGGSAVGF
-513 SYGIASSNVAGM
+513 SYGIGSSNVPVM
-525 SSSTNGGVSLT
+525 NNSTNGGVSLT

-558 LEGGSSGGGGESYG
+558 LDGGSGD
-572 GGGGGGYEVQNR
+572 GGGGGGYEGQNR
-584 QFGRDFIGCS
+584 QFGRDFIGGS
-594 NPQFLHDFVG
+594 NHQFLHDFVG

>member
-1 MADAYEPYHVLQQ
+1 MSDAYEPYHVLQQ

-29 HFHHPHPPSSSGGGA
+29 HFHHPLPSSSPSVGGG
-44 GVYPL
+44 GVFPIA
-49 GDSDYL
+49 DSDFL
-55 AAGGFHSNNN
+55 AAGGFHSNTNT
-65 SHISN
+65 N

-87 SNAVAVAGDHSFHDG
+87 STAVAVAGDHSFNAG

-116 SLSLSSHPRLTY
+116 SLSLSSHPRPTY
-128 DLVVPGVVNSG
+128 DLVVPGVVSSG
-139 FGRSAAEAA
+139 FCRSAAEAA
-148 AATVTVASRSSGPL
+148 VTVASRSSGPL

-172 KGSRFLK
+172 KGSKFLK
-179 PAQILLDEF
+179 PAQMLLDDF
-188 CNVGHGIY
+188 CSVSRAIY
-196 TDEDDSS
+196 TEQVIDDDDDDDSS
-203 LLFDPTV
+203 LLFDPTIDN
-210 ESLCGTSDSG
+210 LCGVSDAGVGESG
-220 GGEYMKNKS
+220 KKKS

-268 ASLTLKA
+268 ASLTLKV
-275 LSRHF
+275 LSKHF

-287 TEQLQFST
+287 TDQLQFST
-295 NNKIQQQQS
+295 NNKIQQQQQR
-304 GHLMISE
+304 GHVMNSE
-311 NRTESMRFGGS
+311 NKTDFLGFGGS
-322 DSSRGLCSSGQRH
+322 DSSRGLCSAGQRH
-335 GFPDNHAPVWRPHR
+335 GFPDHHAPVWRPHR

-369 PMTCTTYLYD
+369 P
-379 CEYIAIDARMCIY
+379 Y

-434 ETRQSQRSSSSSWR
+434 ETRQSQKTSSSSWR
-448 DERNTTTV
+448 DTTTV
-456 FPDNNNPSSSTAQQR
+456 FPDNNNNPSSSTAQQR
-471 ANNNSSPARRVQNDD
+471 ANNSSSPARRVRNDD
-486 VHGTTTNNNS
+486 VRATTNNN
-496 NNFMNA
+496 NNHFMNA
-502 GNSGSGGAVAF
+502 GNGGNIGGGGGAVSF
-513 SYGIASSNVAGM
+513 SYGIASSNVPGM
-525 SSSTNGGVSLT
+525 NASTNGGVSLT
-536 LGLHHQ
+536 LGLHHH

-558 LEGGSSGGGGESYG
+558 LDGGSSGGGGGGGGGSYG
-572 GGGGGGYEVQNR
+572 GGGGGYEGQDR
-584 QFGRDFIGCS
+584 PFGRDFIGGS
-594 NPQFLHDFVG
+594 NHQFLHDFVG

>member
-14 SRRDKLRIPSLDSHF
+14 TRRDKLRVPSLDSHF
-29 HFHHPHPPSSSGGGA
+29 HFHHTPPSSGGGCGG
-44 GVYPL
+44 GVFPL
-49 GDSDYL
+49 ADSDFL
-55 AAGGFHSNNN
+55 AAGGFHANNN
-65 SHISN
+65 NNNENHITN

-87 SNAVAVAGDHSFHDG
+87 STAVADAGDHSFNAG

-116 SLSLSSHPRLTY
+116 SLSLSSHHPRLAY
-128 DLVVPGVVNSG
+128 DLVVPGVVSSG
-139 FGRSAAEAA
+139 FYRSAAEAA
-148 AATVTVASRSSGPL
+148 GAVTVASRSSGPL

-188 CNVGHGIY
+188 CNVGRGIY
-196 TDEDDSS
+196 NDDDDEDSSS

-210 ESLCGTSDSG
+210 GNLCGVSDGCG
-220 GGEYMKNKS
+220 GGDNGKKKS

-275 LSRHF
+275 LSKHF
-280 KCLKNAI
+280 EILKNAI
-287 TEQLQFST
+287 TDQLRFST
-295 NNKIQQQQS
+295 NNNKLQQQC
-304 GHLMISE
+304 GHVMNSE
-311 NRTESMRFGGS
+311 NNKTDSLRFGGS
-322 DSSRGLCSSGQRH
+322 DSSRGLCSPGQRH
-335 GFPDNHAPVWRPHR
+335 GFPDHHAPVWRPHR

-369 PMTCTTYLYD
+369 P
-379 CEYIAIDARMCIY
+379 Y

-423 WKPMVEEIHML
+423 WKPMVEEIHTL

-448 DERNTTTV
+448 DDRTTTTTTTV
-456 FPDNNNPSSSTAQQR
+456 LPDNNPSSSVAHQR
-471 ANNNSSPARRVQNDD
+471 PNNNNSSPARRARTND
-486 VHGTTTNNNS
+486 VHGNNNS
-496 NNFMNA
+496 FVNA
-502 GNSGSGGAVAF
+502 GNSGGGF
-513 SYGIASSNVAGM
+513 SYGFGSSNVPGM
-525 SSSTNGGVSLT
+525 SSNANGVSLT

-542 IGLPEPFPMT
+542 IGLPEPFPMS

-558 LEGGSSGGGGESYG
+558 LDGGSSGGGGETYG
-572 GGGGGGYEVQNR
+572 GGGFEGQNR
-584 QFGRDFIGCS
+584 QFGRDFIGGS
-594 NPQFLHDFVG
+594 NHQFLHDFVG

>member
-1 MADAYEPYHVLQQ
+1 MSDAYEPYHVLQH
-14 SRRDKLRIPSLDSHF
+14 SRRDKLRMPSLDSHF
-29 HFHHPHPPSSSGGGA
+29 HFHHPPPPPSSSGGG
-44 GVYPL
+44 GVFPIA
-49 GDSDYL
+49 DSDFL

-65 SHISN
+65 NN

-78 FLGGPSSSS
+78 FLGGQSSSS
-87 SNAVAVAGDHSFHDG
+87 STAVAVAGDHSFNAG

-116 SLSLSSHPRLTY
+116 SLSLSSHPRPTY

-139 FGRSAAEAA
+139 FCRSAAEAA
-148 AATVTVASRSSGPL
+148 AAAVTVASRSSGPL

-172 KGSRFLK
+172 KGSKFLK
-179 PAQILLDEF
+179 PAQMLLDDF
-188 CNVGHGIY
+188 CSVSRAVY
-196 TDEDDSS
+196 TEQIVDDEDDDSS
-203 LLFDPTV
+203 LLFDPTIDN
-210 ESLCGTSDSG
+210 LCGVSDAG
-220 GGEYMKNKS
+220 VGENGKKKS

-268 ASLTLKA
+268 ASLTLKV
-275 LSRHF
+275 LSKHF

-287 TEQLQFST
+287 TDQLQFST
-295 NNKIQQQQS
+295 NNKIQQQR
-304 GHLMISE
+304 GHVMNSE
-311 NRTESMRFGGS
+311 NKTDFLVFGGS
-322 DSSRGLCSSGQRH
+322 DNSRGLCSTGQRH
-335 GFPDNHAPVWRPHR
+335 GFPDHHAPVWRPHR

-369 PMTCTTYLYD
+369 P
-379 CEYIAIDARMCIY
+379 Y

-434 ETRQSQRSSSSSWR
+434 ETRQSQKSSSSWR
-448 DERNTTTV
+448 DTTTV
-456 FPDNNNPSSSTAQQR
+456 FPDNNNNPSSSTAQQR
-471 ANNNSSPARRVQNDD
+471 ANNNSSPARRVRNDD
-486 VHGTTTNNNS
+486 VHANTNNN
-496 NNFMNA
+496 NNHFMNA
-502 GNSGSGGAVAF
+502 GNGGNIGGGGGVSF
-513 SYGIASSNVAGM
+513 SYGIASSNVPGM
-525 SSSTNGGVSLT
+525 NTSTNGGVSLT

-552 TAQRFG
+552 TAQSFG
-558 LEGGSSGGGGESYG
+558 LDGGSSGGGAGGESYG
-572 GGGGGGYEVQNR
+572 GGGGGYEGQDR
-584 QFGRDFIGCS
+584 PFGRDFIGGS
-594 NPQFLHDFVG
+594 NHQFLHDFVG

>member
-1 MADAYEPYHVLQQ
+1 MSDAYEPYHVLQH
-14 SRRDKLRIPSLDSHF
+14 SRRDKLRMPSLDSHF
-29 HFHHPHPPSSSGGGA
+29 HFHHPPPPPSSSGGG
-44 GVYPL
+44 GVFPIA
-49 GDSDYL
+49 DSDFL

-65 SHISN
+65 NN

-87 SNAVAVAGDHSFHDG
+87 STAVAVAGDHSFNAG

-116 SLSLSSHPRLTY
+116 SLSLSSHPRPTY

-139 FGRSAAEAA
+139 FCRSAAEAA
-148 AATVTVASRSSGPL
+148 AAAVTVASRSSGPL

-172 KGSRFLK
+172 KGSKFLK
-179 PAQILLDEF
+179 PAQMLLDDF
-188 CNVGHGIY
+188 CSVSRAVY
-196 TDEDDSS
+196 TEQIVDDEDDDSS
-203 LLFDPTV
+203 LLFDPTIDN
-210 ESLCGTSDSG
+210 LCGVSDAG
-220 GGEYMKNKS
+220 VGENGKKKS
-229 KLISM
+229 MLISM

-268 ASLTLKA
+268 ASLTLKV
-275 LSRHF
+275 LSKHF

-287 TEQLQFST
+287 TDQLQFST
-295 NNKIQQQQS
+295 NNKIQQQR
-304 GHLMISE
+304 GHVMNSE
-311 NRTESMRFGGS
+311 NNTDFLGFGGS
-322 DSSRGLCSSGQRH
+322 DSSRGLCSAGQRH
-335 GFPDNHAPVWRPHR
+335 GFPDHHAPVWRPHR

-369 PMTCTTYLYD
+369 P
-379 CEYIAIDARMCIY
+379 Y

-434 ETRQSQRSSSSSWR
+434 ETRQSQKSSSSSWR
-448 DERNTTTV
+448 DTPTV
-456 FPDNNNPSSSTAQQR
+456 FPDNNNNPSSSTAQQR
-471 ANNNSSPARRVQNDD
+471 ANNNSSPARRVRNDD
-486 VHGTTTNNNS
+486 VHATTNTNNNH
-496 NNFMNA
+496 FMNA
-502 GNSGSGGAVAF
+502 GNSGNIGGGGAVSF
-513 SYGIASSNVAGM
+513 SYGIASSNVTGM
-525 SSSTNGGVSLT
+525 NTSTNGGVSLT

-558 LEGGSSGGGGESYG
+558 LDGGSSGGGAGGQSYG
-572 GGGGGGYEVQNR
+572 GGGGGYEGQDR
-584 QFGRDFIGCS
+584 PFGRDFIGGS
-594 NPQFLHDFVG
+594 NHQFLHDFVG

>member
-1 MADAYEPYHVLQQ
+1 MSDAYEPYHVLQH
-14 SRRDKLRIPSLDSHF
+14 SRRDKLRMPSLDSHF
-29 HFHHPHPPSSSGGGA
+29 HFHHPPPPPSSSGGG
-44 GVYPL
+44 GVFPIA
-49 GDSDYL
+49 DSDFL

-65 SHISN
+65 NN

-78 FLGGPSSSS
+78 FLGGQSSSS
-87 SNAVAVAGDHSFHDG
+87 STAVAVAGDHSFNAG

-116 SLSLSSHPRLTY
+116 SLSLSSHPRPTY
-128 DLVVPGVVNSG
+128 DLVVPGVVNSE
-139 FGRSAAEAA
+139 FCRSAAEAA
-148 AATVTVASRSSGPL
+148 AAAVTVASRSSGPL

-172 KGSRFLK
+172 KGSKFLK
-179 PAQILLDEF
+179 PAQMLLDDF
-188 CNVGHGIY
+188 CSVSRAVY
-196 TDEDDSS
+196 TEQIVDDEDDDSS
-203 LLFDPTV
+203 LLFDPTIDN
-210 ESLCGTSDSG
+210 LCGVSDAG
-220 GGEYMKNKS
+220 VGENGKKKS

-268 ASLTLKA
+268 ASLTLKV
-275 LSRHF
+275 LSKHF

-287 TEQLQFST
+287 TDQLQFST
-295 NNKIQQQQS
+295 NNKIQQQR
-304 GHLMISE
+304 GHVMNSE
-311 NRTESMRFGGS
+311 NKTDFLGFGGS
-322 DSSRGLCSSGQRH
+322 DNSRGLCSTGQRH
-335 GFPDNHAPVWRPHR
+335 GFPDHHAPVWRPHR

-369 PMTCTTYLYD
+369 P
-379 CEYIAIDARMCIY
+379 Y

-434 ETRQSQRSSSSSWR
+434 ETRQSQKSSSSWR
-448 DERNTTTV
+448 DTTTA
-456 FPDNNNPSSSTAQQR
+456 FPDNNNNPSSSTAQQR
-471 ANNNSSPARRVQNDD
+471 ANNNSSPARRVRNDD
-486 VHGTTTNNNS
+486 VHANTNNN
-496 NNFMNA
+496 NNHFMNA
-502 GNSGSGGAVAF
+502 GNGGNIGGGGAVSF
-513 SYGIASSNVAGM
+513 SYGIASSNVPGM
-525 SSSTNGGVSLT
+525 NTSTNGGVSLT

-558 LEGGSSGGGGESYG
+558 LDGGSSGGGAGGESYG
-572 GGGGGGYEVQNR
+572 GGGGGYEGQDR
-584 QFGRDFIGCS
+584 PFGRDFIGGS
-594 NPQFLHDFVG
+594 NHQFLHDFVG